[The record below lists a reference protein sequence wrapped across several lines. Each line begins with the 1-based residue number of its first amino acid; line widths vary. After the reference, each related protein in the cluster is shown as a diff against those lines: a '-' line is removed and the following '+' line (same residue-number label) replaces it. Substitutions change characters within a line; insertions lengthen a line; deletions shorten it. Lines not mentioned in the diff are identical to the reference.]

1 MIVRCIPMKK
11 MFSYMAYRIGTAVA
25 AMALMVTALNVNT
38 TCIWLSHQP
47 KLPQGAD
54 KLKKHQ

>member
-11 MFSYMAYRIGTAVA
+11 MFSSMAYRIGTAAA
-25 AMALMVTALNVNT
+25 AMALMFTVRNVNT
-38 TCIWLSHQP
+38 TCVWLAHQP

>member
-1 MIVRCIPMKK
+1 MENSTENCKIKAMIHDCEVYSNEKDV
-11 MFSYMAYRIGTAVA
+11 F
-25 AMALMVTALNVNT
+25 LLNT
-38 TCIWLSHQP
+38 TCVWLAHQP

>member
-1 MIVRCIPMKK
+1 MKK
-11 MFSYMAYRIGTAVA
+11 MFSSMACRIGTAAA

-38 TCIWLSHQP
+38 TCVWLAHQP